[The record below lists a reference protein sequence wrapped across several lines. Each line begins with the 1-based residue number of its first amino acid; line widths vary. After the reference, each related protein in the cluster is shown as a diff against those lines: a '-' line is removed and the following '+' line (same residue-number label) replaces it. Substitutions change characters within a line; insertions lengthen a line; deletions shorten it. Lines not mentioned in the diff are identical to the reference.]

1 MFSSSNSGNPFQH
14 LPSLF
19 HQSPPFVGHESDD
32 IFLHHHND
40 LLVGHFPPANA
51 SLAEAVINM
60 AVSNNPIMTNQDV
73 GRINQDY
80 YGPSN
85 FLPGKRAVKK
95 DRHSKITT
103 AKGPRE
109 RRVRLSIK
117 IARKFFDLQDML
129 GFDKASRTLEWLL
142 MKSKTAIKEVVRMKH
157 SCNEE
162 AKSLSSASE
171 CEVVSEMNDAAESGD
186 PQEILFRRK
195 SPGWVSKE
203 KKMKESNK
211 AAFHLL
217 ARESRAKARAR
228 ARERT
233 REKMCTRRLD
243 ELKKFPD
250 ANHPILSQLRSS
262 CQFQTHEKLGS
273 HTHNMA
279 SSLKLVG
286 QVEESSSRPL
296 ANHTQREDIIEESI
310 VIKRKL
316 KPSPIFACPQNLLFS
331 KDLSLGNSNSYFP
344 HPPQNWDINT
354 PSARSSFC
362 AMTNMNLSTGIPWE
376 QNLAH
381 FSVFCFDIISPSICR
396 IPSVWQTLGGLQQS
410 QSPVKKTKKPK
421 KKKKLL

>member
-1 MFSSSNSGNPFQH
+1 MHPVPTSIPSPPQMFSSSNSGNPFQH

-40 LLVGHFPPANA
+40 LLV
-51 SLAEAVINM
+51 
-60 AVSNNPIMTNQDV
+60 
-73 GRINQDY
+73 DY

-195 SPGWVSKE
+195 
-203 KKMKESNK
+203 
-211 AAFHLL
+211 
-217 ARESRAKARAR
+217 ESRAKARAR

-233 REKMCTRRLD
+233 REKM
-243 ELKKFPD
+243 
-250 ANHPILSQLRSS
+250 
-262 CQFQTHEKLGS
+262 
-273 HTHNMA
+273 
-279 SSLKLVG
+279 SSL
-286 QVEESSSRPL
+286 EESSSRPL

-316 KPSPIFACPQNLLFS
+316 KP
-331 KDLSLGNSNSYFP
+331 NSYFP

-362 AMTNMNLSTGIPWE
+362 AMTNMNLSTEFQVFGKPWE
-376 QNLAH
+376 AYNNL
-381 FSVFCFDIISPSICR
+381 SLR
-396 IPSVWQTLGGLQQS
+396 
-410 QSPVKKTKKPK
+410 
-421 KKKKLL
+421 